1 MTTVMIKKGDDNDD
15 QNDFDDNN
23 NCQDQVAHNQEAAD
37 DDDHHDDENNDA
49 NESNDANYQ
58 DTVAHNWRLVIQ
70 SAQERDTA
78 SYLCQVIKVVMMI
91 NLMMMMI
98 NQPGENGLP
107 AYSHLVG
114 KCHDDEGREHDTVY
128 TKLQAARELPDQ
140 DEQGGQDD

>member
-1 MTTVMIKKGDDNDD
+1 MM
-15 QNDFDDNN
+15 
-23 NCQDQVAHNQEAAD
+23 
-37 DDDHHDDENNDA
+37 
-49 NESNDANYQ
+49 
-58 DTVAHNWRLVIQ
+58 
-70 SAQERDTA
+70 
-78 SYLCQVIKVVMMI
+78 MMI

-128 TKLQAARELPDQ
+128 TKQQGRPGAQQQSRVIVTRELPDQ